1 MARKWIKPNERGRE
15 MKKNRPS
22 LFKLVSAAFLTLLSI
37 VCLVP
42 FIMLVSGSL
51 TDERAILLHGY
62 SLWPKEAS
70 TAAYQMLF
78 RFPQDIIRAYG
89 VSFLVTAT
97 GTLAGLF
104 LISMTAY
111 VIGRKDVKHRNK
123 ISFYF
128 YFVTIFNGGLVSTY
142 IAIVKYYN
150 LKNSFLALILP
161 LLMNAFYLLVM
172 RSFLGSIPDSL
183 AESAKIDGA
192 GDFSIFIQIIIPLSK
207 PALATVGLFI
217 ALDYWNDWYNS
228 MLFISAPEK
237 YPLQYV
243 LYNML
248 STQEALARISGQSR
262 VPMMSQ
268 PRESI
273 KLAMACIATGPIVL
287 LYPFVQKYFIR
298 GITVG
303 AVKG

>member
-1 MARKWIKPNERGRE
+1 
-15 MKKNRPS
+15 MKKHRKSDHPLFDLISYTFLS
-22 LFKLVSAAFLTLLSI
+22 LISV

-42 FIMLVSGSL
+42 FIMLITGSV
-51 TDERAILLHGY
+51 TDEHAIILYGY
-62 SLWPKEAS
+62 RLWPKEFS

-78 RFPQDIIRAYG
+78 RFPKDIINAYG
-89 VSFLVTAT
+89 VSIFITAVGSFT
-97 GTLAGLF
+97 GLL

-111 VIGRKDVKHRNK
+111 VIGRKYVKYRNK

-128 YFVTIFNGGLVSTY
+128 YFVTLFNGGLVSTY
-142 IAIVKYYN
+142 IAMTRYYN
-150 LKNSFLALILP
+150 LRNSYIALLLP
-161 LLMNAFYLLVM
+161 LLMNAFYLIVM
-172 RSFLGSIPDSL
+172 RSFLNSLPDSI

-192 GDFSIFIQIIIPLSK
+192 GELTIFAKIILPLSK

-217 ALDYWNDWYNS
+217 ALDYWNDWYNA
-228 MLFISAPEK
+228 MLYISKPTM

-248 STQEALARISGQSR
+248 STQEALARISAQSHIS
-262 VPMMSQ
+262 MQNQ

-273 KLAMACIATGPIVL
+273 KLAMACIATGPIIL
-287 LYPFVQKYFIR
+287 LYPFVQKFFIR
-298 GITVG
+298 GITIG

>member
-1 MARKWIKPNERGRE
+1 
-15 MKKNRPS
+15 
-22 LFKLVSAAFLTLLSI
+22 
-37 VCLVP
+37 
-42 FIMLVSGSL
+42 MLVAGSL
-51 TDERAILLHGY
+51 TDEKSILRYGY
-62 SLWPKEAS
+62 QLWPKEFS

-78 RFPQDIIRAYG
+78 RFPQDIVRAYG
-89 VSFLVTAT
+89 VSFLVTAS
-97 GTLAGLF
+97 GTITGLF

-111 VIGRKDVKHRNK
+111 VIGRKDVKYRNK

-150 LKNSFLALILP
+150 LKNSLLALILP
-161 LLMNAFYLLVM
+161 LLMNAFYLIVM
-172 RSFLGSIPDSL
+172 RSFLSSIPDSL
-183 AESAKIDGA
+183 GESAKIDGA
-192 GDFSIFIQIIIPLSK
+192 GDFAIFIKIILPLSK

-228 MLFISAPEK
+228 MLFISDPEK

-262 VPMMSQ
+262 IPMLNQ

-273 KLAMACIATGPIVL
+273 KLAMACIATGPIIL

>member
-1 MARKWIKPNERGRE
+1 MPRK
-15 MKKNRPS
+15 RPS
-22 LFKLVSAAFLTLLSI
+22 LFSLVSYTFISLLSV

-42 FIMLVSGSL
+42 FVMLVAGSL
-51 TDERAILLHGY
+51 TDEKSILRYGY
-62 SLWPKEAS
+62 QLWPKEFS

-78 RFPQDIIRAYG
+78 RFPQDIVRAYG
-89 VSFLVTAT
+89 VSFLVTAS
-97 GTLAGLF
+97 GTITGLF

-111 VIGRKDVKHRNK
+111 VIGRKDVKYRNK

-150 LKNSFLALILP
+150 LKNSLLALILP
-161 LLMNAFYLLVM
+161 LLMNAFYLIVM
-172 RSFLGSIPDSL
+172 RSFLSSIPDSL
-183 AESAKIDGA
+183 GESAKIDGA
-192 GDFSIFIQIIIPLSK
+192 GDFAIFIKIILPLSK

-228 MLFISAPEK
+228 MLFISDPEK

-262 VPMMSQ
+262 IPMLNQ

-273 KLAMACIATGPIVL
+273 KLAMACIATGPIIL